1 MSFPIDTAITLLI
14 IKAIGIATH
23 PLPKPQGLA
32 SMGRASN
39 LGALQRPL
47 PRTKPRPPE
56 QGASAAARSER
67 KGLQRVGDR
76 PPNGCD
82 PGQKG
87 LSGAHHAT
95 ER

>member
-39 LGALQRPL
+39 LG
-47 PRTKPRPPE
+47 T
-56 QGASAAARSER
+56 
-67 KGLQRVGDR
+67 
-76 PPNGCD
+76 
-82 PGQKG
+82 
-87 LSGAHHAT
+87 
-95 ER
+95 